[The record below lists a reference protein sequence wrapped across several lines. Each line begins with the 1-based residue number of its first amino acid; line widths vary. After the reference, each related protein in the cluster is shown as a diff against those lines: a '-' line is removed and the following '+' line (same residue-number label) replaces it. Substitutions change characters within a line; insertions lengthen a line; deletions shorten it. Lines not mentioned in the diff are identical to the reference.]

1 MKGSVYRDPARLIVL
16 FCQYGDILL
25 PTVVIFYLPSTS
37 LKEKLYVIVDCADL
51 EKSVLANCKDNA
63 IVNVKK
69 NNFNVDVTIGNKI

>member
-25 PTVVIFYLPSTS
+25 PTVVIFYLSLTF
-37 LKEKLYVIVDCADL
+37 LKEKHYVIVDCADL
-51 EKSVLANCKDNA
+51 EKSVFTNCKDNA

-69 NNFNVDVTIGNKI
+69 NDFNVDVTIGNKI